1 MKSREEV
8 IKPGRFGT
16 AVAADQLRGLYD
28 KHNEVLV
35 CHEVP
40 VDIVFIGDSITL
52 GWNVC
57 AYFGRTGRFVV
68 NRGIGGDI
76 SQYARK
82 RFEADVLQLK
92 PKLAVIK
99 IGVNN
104 TFDLDHWVPGDRRE
118 PADIRDRVVSDVA
131 AMIAMA
137 QEAGIVPVVCSVLP
151 TVVDVNANTDRRN
164 ALIAEIN
171 AGLRLATEAAG
182 GGVYVDYHARLTG
195 PDGRTL
201 RPELAEDGVHLNVHG
216 YDIMAAALRETL
228 AEHGLEI

>member
-1 MKSREEV
+1 MKAREEV

-28 KHNEVLV
+28 KHNEALV

-52 GWNVC
+52 GWNVHV
-57 AYFGRTGRFVV
+57 YFGRSGRFVV

-76 SQYARK
+76 SQIVRK
-82 RFEADVLQLK
+82 RFAADVLQLK

-104 TFDLDHWVPGDRRE
+104 TFDLDHWVPGDRKE
-118 PADIRDRVVSDVA
+118 PADIRERVIQDVA

-137 QEAGIVPVVCSVLP
+137 KEAGIVPVVCSVLP
-151 TVVDVNANTDRRN
+151 TVVDVNANTERRN
-164 ALIAEIN
+164 ALIVEIN
-171 AGLRLATEAAG
+171 ACLRQEAEAA

-216 YDIMAAALRETL
+216 YDILAAALRDTL
-228 AEHGLEI
+228 AERGIEI